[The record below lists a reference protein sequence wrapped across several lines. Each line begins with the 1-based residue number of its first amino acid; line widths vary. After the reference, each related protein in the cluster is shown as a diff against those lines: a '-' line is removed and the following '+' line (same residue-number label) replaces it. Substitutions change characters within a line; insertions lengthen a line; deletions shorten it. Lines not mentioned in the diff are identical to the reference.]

1 MANQVIGRVFQIGN
15 TELIK
20 SKDGSKTYYKR
31 ELVLDATRFDGM
43 TGERGFDNFPTFEFS
58 GDKCAELDQFKVG
71 EIVTIS
77 FDLQGTKYEKDG
89 QTKFFTRVRGYKV
102 ERRQMQQP
110 QPQPAA
116 PQGGYA
122 QQPAPQY
129 QPPQAQQLPPQANS
143 DMPF

>member
-15 TELIK
+15 TESIK

-43 TGERGFDNFPTFEFS
+43 TGERGFDNFPSFEFS
-58 GDKCAELDQFKVG
+58 GDKCSELDQFNVG
-71 EIVTIS
+71 EIVTVT

-89 QTKFFTRVRGYKV
+89 QTRFFNRVRGYKI
-102 ERRQMQQP
+102 ERRLVQQP
-110 QPQPAA
+110 QTPK
-116 PQGGYA
+116 
-122 QQPAPQY
+122 QQYTPQY
-129 QPPQAQQLPPQANS
+129 QSQPQAQQIPPRQADN

>member
-15 TELIK
+15 TESIK

-43 TGERGFDNFPTFEFS
+43 TGERGFDNFPSFEFS
-58 GDKCAELDQFKVG
+58 GDKCSELDQFNVG
-71 EIVTIS
+71 EIVTVT

-89 QTKFFTRVRGYKV
+89 QTRIFNRVRGYKI
-102 ERRQMQQP
+102 ERRLVQQP
-110 QPQPAA
+110 QTPK
-116 PQGGYA
+116 
-122 QQPAPQY
+122 QQYTPQY
-129 QPPQAQQLPPQANS
+129 QSQAQQIPPRQADS

>member
-15 TELIK
+15 TEPIK

-71 EIVTIS
+71 EIVTVS

-102 ERRQMQQP
+102 ERRQVQQP
-110 QPQPAA
+110 QAPQQPA
-116 PQGGYA
+116 PQGGYVP
-122 QQPAPQY
+122 QPAPQ
-129 QPPQAQQLPPQANS
+129 QFPPQQADS

>member
-15 TELIK
+15 TESIK

-43 TGERGFDNFPTFEFS
+43 TGERGFDNFPSFEFS
-58 GDKCAELDQFKVG
+58 GDKCSELDQFNVG
-71 EIVTIS
+71 EIVTVT

-89 QTKFFTRVRGYKV
+89 QTRFFNRVRGYKI
-102 ERRQMQQP
+102 ERRLVQQP
-110 QPQPAA
+110 QTPK
-116 PQGGYA
+116 
-122 QQPAPQY
+122 QQYAPQY
-129 QPPQAQQLPPQANS
+129 QPQPQAQQIPPQQADS

>member
-15 TELIK
+15 TESIK

-43 TGERGFDNFPTFEFS
+43 TGERGFDNFPSFEFS
-58 GDKCAELDQFKVG
+58 GDKCSELDKFSVG
-71 EIVTIS
+71 EVVTVT

-89 QTKFFTRVRGYKV
+89 QTRFFNRVRGYKI
-102 ERRQMQQP
+102 ERRLVQQP
-110 QPQPAA
+110 QTPK
-116 PQGGYA
+116 
-122 QQPAPQY
+122 QQYAPQY
-129 QPPQAQQLPPQANS
+129 QPQPQAQQIPPRQADS

>member
-15 TELIK
+15 TESIK

-43 TGERGFDNFPTFEFS
+43 TGERGFDNFPSFEFS
-58 GDKCAELDQFKVG
+58 GDKCSELDQFNVG
-71 EIVTIS
+71 EIVTVT

-89 QTKFFTRVRGYKV
+89 QTRFFNRVRGYKI
-102 ERRQMQQP
+102 ERRLVQQP
-110 QPQPAA
+110 QTPK
-116 PQGGYA
+116 
-122 QQPAPQY
+122 QQYTPQY
-129 QPPQAQQLPPQANS
+129 QSQPQAQQIPPRQADS

>member
-15 TELIK
+15 TESIK

-43 TGERGFDNFPTFEFS
+43 TGERGFDNFPSFEFS
-58 GDKCAELDQFKVG
+58 GDKCSELDQFNVG
-71 EIVTIS
+71 EIVTVT

-89 QTKFFTRVRGYKV
+89 QTRFFNRVRGYKI
-102 ERRQMQQP
+102 ERRLVQQP
-110 QPQPAA
+110 QTPK
-116 PQGGYA
+116 
-122 QQPAPQY
+122 QQYAPQY
-129 QPPQAQQLPPQANS
+129 QPPAQQFPPRQADS